1 MYNKYFINITSFVF
15 ACLITGLV
23 IIFMQKFSI
32 RTSKI
37 ETNKEEVINL
47 NSTVVSQENLIE
59 QNNVKEIA
67 IENTITSDEK
77 KENQGVVWQLMIPK
91 IDLIAPITE
100 GTEQATLSKTI
111 GHFTETSNWDG
122 NVGLASH
129 NRGNRANFFENIKSL
144 VKNDLIIYQKGDN
157 AKHYQVETVTVIQ
170 DNDWSYLQPTTD
182 NRITL
187 ITCIKNQPNYRL
199 CIQALEVI

>member
-1 MYNKYFINITSFVF
+1 MYSKYFINITSFIL
-15 ACLITGLV
+15 ACLITSLV

-32 RTSKI
+32 KTSKI
-37 ETNKEEVINL
+37 ETNKEEVINQ
-47 NSTVVSQENLIE
+47 NNIVTSQENLSE
-59 QNNVKEIA
+59 QNNLEEI
-67 IENTITSDEK
+67 ESDNMITSDKEQEK
-77 KENQGVVWQLMIPK
+77 QGEIWQLMIPK

-100 GTEQATLSKTI
+100 GTEQATISKTI

-129 NRGNRANFFENIKSL
+129 NRGNRASFFENIKNL
-144 VKNDLIIYQKGDN
+144 VKNDLIIYQKGDDT
-157 AKHYQVETVTVIQ
+157 KHYQVETVTIIQ

>member
-1 MYNKYFINITSFVF
+1 MYSKYFINITSFIL
-15 ACLITGLV
+15 ACLITGIV

-32 RTSKI
+32 KTSKI
-37 ETNKEEVINL
+37 ETNKEEIINQNNL
-47 NSTVVSQENLIE
+47 VTIQENLVE
-59 QNNVKEIA
+59 QNIA
-67 IENTITSDEK
+67 EVIANENTITSNEK
-77 KENQGVVWQLMIPK
+77 QGEIWQVMIPK
-91 IDLIAPITE
+91 LDLIAPITE
-100 GTEQATLSKTI
+100 GTDQATISKTI

-129 NRGNRANFFENIKSL
+129 NRGNRASFFENIKNL

-157 AKHYQVETVTVIQ
+157 TKHYQVETVTIIQ